1 MALALRVRRLRSHQ
15 AKPFQFESVVE
26 AGQRGRQAVVAV
38 AATRASSDQPRRWL
52 LQRVEAAARI
62 LMLVL
67 AVREAA
73 QQELLVRA

>member
-15 AKPFQFESVVE
+15 AKPFQFESVAA
-26 AGQRGRQAVVAV
+26 AGQRGRQGVVVA